1 MPDLPDFT
9 IVPVGLALIIDGE
22 VVDVLRTNDRLGA
35 ILLSDP
41 VIVDI
46 SDKVRNDGTSDVKI
60 GATYNSL
67 TSEFTNPE

>member
-9 IVPVGLALIIDGE
+9 VVPVGLAFIIDGE
-22 VVDVLRTNDRLGA
+22 VVEVLRTNDRLGA

-46 SDKVRNDGTSDVKI
+46 SDKVHNDGTSDVQT
-60 GATYNSL
+60 GATYNPL